1 MSDKVI
7 PVRVGVRIRPMSEKE
22 EDEGCQQIAQVWQLL
37 NVVHLNGFS
46 DPVLAPNK
54 LFLIHIRR

>member
-22 EDEGCQQIAQVWQLL
+22 EDEGCQQIAQVGHAVIRADRKSQVRLCL
-37 NVVHLNGFS
+37 GFYS
-46 DPVLAPNK
+46 
-54 LFLIHIRR
+54 